1 MWSDIIICNT
11 LNRYFCDMVTRKFQ
25 KPGFSGCPMPYLGPY
40 HLPLFKGSPQM
51 LSTGSNRF
59 ERWQGNSD
67 IIAFA
72 FLFDTIICRIKIHF
86 LVIMTS
92 SDSVSISVISQ
103 DGYVKF
109 HCMNSVELILLKCIP
124 RGHPNPCSRVGFVY
138 KIPYRRALGLAF
150 RPSARAS
157 KGILHTSVG
166 LSCSIFKNTSATC
179 AYPLVSSVTSAHMG
193 AQGTFSYTPCSRR
206 GLTKNIY
213 VSIYFS

>member
-1 MWSDIIICNT
+1 
-11 LNRYFCDMVTRKFQ
+11 MVMRKFQ

-72 FLFDTIICRIKIHF
+72 FLFDAIICRIKVHF

-103 DGYVKF
+103 DG
-109 HCMNSVELILLKCIP
+109 
-124 RGHPNPCSRVGFVY
+124 
-138 KIPYRRALGLAF
+138 
-150 RPSARAS
+150 
-157 KGILHTSVG
+157 
-166 LSCSIFKNTSATC
+166 
-179 AYPLVSSVTSAHMG
+179 
-193 AQGTFSYTPCSRR
+193 
-206 GLTKNIY
+206 
-213 VSIYFS
+213 

>member
-72 FLFDTIICRIKIHF
+72 FLFDAIICRIKNSFSCHHD
-86 LVIMTS
+86 VIRFC
-92 SDSVSISVISQ
+92 Q
-103 DGYVKF
+103 
-109 HCMNSVELILLKCIP
+109 
-124 RGHPNPCSRVGFVY
+124 
-138 KIPYRRALGLAF
+138 
-150 RPSARAS
+150 
-157 KGILHTSVG
+157 
-166 LSCSIFKNTSATC
+166 
-179 AYPLVSSVTSAHMG
+179 
-193 AQGTFSYTPCSRR
+193 
-206 GLTKNIY
+206 
-213 VSIYFS
+213 YFSNQSGWLGEVSLHEQCRVDFTKMHPQRAPKSMFSCRSCIQDTLSSRAWSCL

>member
-11 LNRYFCDMVTRKFQ
+11 LNRYFCNMVTRKFQ

-72 FLFDTIICRIKIHF
+72 FLFDAIICRIKIHF

-92 SDSVSISVISQ
+92 SDSVSISVITNQSGWLGEVSLHEQCRVDFTKMHPQRAPKSMFSCRSCIQ
-103 DGYVKF
+103 DTL
-109 HCMNSVELILLKCIP
+109 S
-124 RGHPNPCSRVGFVY
+124 SR
-138 KIPYRRALGLAF
+138 AW
-150 RPSARAS
+150 PS
-157 KGILHTSVG
+157 L
-166 LSCSIFKNTSATC
+166 
-179 AYPLVSSVTSAHMG
+179 
-193 AQGTFSYTPCSRR
+193 
-206 GLTKNIY
+206 
-213 VSIYFS
+213 

>member
-11 LNRYFCDMVTRKFQ
+11 LNRYFCDMVMRKFQ

-72 FLFDTIICRIKIHF
+72 FLFDAIICRIKIHF

-92 SDSVSISVISQ
+92 SDSVSISVITNQSGWLGEVSLHEQCRVDFTKMHPQRAPKSMFSCRSCIQ
-103 DGYVKF
+103 DTL
-109 HCMNSVELILLKCIP
+109 S
-124 RGHPNPCSRVGFVY
+124 SRTW
-138 KIPYRRALGLAF
+138 
-150 RPSARAS
+150 PS
-157 KGILHTSVG
+157 L
-166 LSCSIFKNTSATC
+166 
-179 AYPLVSSVTSAHMG
+179 
-193 AQGTFSYTPCSRR
+193 
-206 GLTKNIY
+206 
-213 VSIYFS
+213 

>member
-11 LNRYFCDMVTRKFQ
+11 LNRYFCDMVM

-72 FLFDTIICRIKIHF
+72 FLFDAIICRIKIHF

-92 SDSVSISVISQ
+92 SDSVSISVITNQSGWLGEVSLHEQCRVDFTKMHPQRAPKSMFSCRSCIQ
-103 DGYVKF
+103 DTL
-109 HCMNSVELILLKCIP
+109 S
-124 RGHPNPCSRVGFVY
+124 SR
-138 KIPYRRALGLAF
+138 AW
-150 RPSARAS
+150 PS
-157 KGILHTSVG
+157 L
-166 LSCSIFKNTSATC
+166 
-179 AYPLVSSVTSAHMG
+179 
-193 AQGTFSYTPCSRR
+193 
-206 GLTKNIY
+206 
-213 VSIYFS
+213 

>member
-11 LNRYFCDMVTRKFQ
+11 LNRYFCDMVMRKFQ

-72 FLFDTIICRIKIHF
+72 FLFDAIICRIKVHF

-92 SDSVSISVISQ
+92 SDCRFCQ
-103 DGYVKF
+103 
-109 HCMNSVELILLKCIP
+109 
-124 RGHPNPCSRVGFVY
+124 
-138 KIPYRRALGLAF
+138 
-150 RPSARAS
+150 
-157 KGILHTSVG
+157 
-166 LSCSIFKNTSATC
+166 
-179 AYPLVSSVTSAHMG
+179 
-193 AQGTFSYTPCSRR
+193 
-206 GLTKNIY
+206 
-213 VSIYFS
+213 YFSNQPGWLGEVSLHEQCRVDFTKIRPQRAPKSMFSCRSILFHL